1 MKVIERWKQKARAL
15 KQEIHAIYLC
25 CKDPRTPWYAKTLA
39 GCIVAYTL
47 SPIDLI
53 PDFIPV
59 LGYVDELILLPLAI
73 AGVRRMI
80 PPVVLAECR
89 IKAEEA
95 AIQRKGRNWTVAG
108 VIVAIWILLAV
119 LAVNWAKEYFWG

>member
-1 MKVIERWKQKARAL
+1 MAAIKRWKQKARAL

-25 CKDPRTPWYAKTLA
+25 CKDPRTPWYAKALA
-39 GCIVAYTL
+39 GCIVAYAL

-59 LGYVDELILLPLAI
+59 LGYVDELILLPLGI
-73 AGVRRMI
+73 AAVRKMI

-89 IKAEEA
+89 LTAKETS
-95 AIQRKGRNWTVAG
+95 IQGEGKGWMVAG
-108 VIVAIWILLAV
+108 IIIAIWIILVGLAAIWV
-119 LAVNWAKEYFWG
+119 KGYFWG

>member
-1 MKVIERWKQKARAL
+1 MTVLERWKEKARAL

-39 GCIVAYTL
+39 GCIVAYAL

-59 LGYVDELILLPLAI
+59 LGCADELILLPMGI
-73 AGVRRMI
+73 AAVRKMI
-80 PPVVLAECR
+80 PSVVLDECR
-89 IKAEEA
+89 LKAKEDS
-95 AIQRKGRNWTVAG
+95 IQRRRKNWTVAG
-108 VIVAIWILLAV
+108 VIIAIWIVLAVGVAIWV
-119 LAVNWAKEYFWG
+119 KGYFRG

>member
-1 MKVIERWKQKARAL
+1 MTVLERWKEKARAL

-39 GCIVAYTL
+39 GCIVAYAL

-59 LGYVDELILLPLAI
+59 LGYADELILLPMGI
-73 AGVRRMI
+73 AAVRKMI
-80 PPVVLAECR
+80 PSVVLDECR
-89 IKAEEA
+89 LKAKEDS
-95 AIQRKGRNWTVAG
+95 IQRRRKNWTVAG
-108 VIVAIWILLAV
+108 VIIAIWIILAVGVAIWV
-119 LAVNWAKEYFWG
+119 KGYFRG